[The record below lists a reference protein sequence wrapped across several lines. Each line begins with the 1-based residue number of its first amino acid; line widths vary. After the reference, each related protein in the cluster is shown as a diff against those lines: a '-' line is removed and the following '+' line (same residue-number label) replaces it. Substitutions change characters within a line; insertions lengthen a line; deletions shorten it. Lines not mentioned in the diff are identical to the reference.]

1 MAKKARDLDTPFRR
15 GEKVL
20 TTRGVQ
26 DIAEGTKG
34 VVKLTNGLGEWRR
47 YWVRFDDGIRGQ
59 VSHQDLVRPDQL
71 SAWVQRQE
79 EQANAA
85 LASASAV
92 ADATASDAAAGD
104 GDGAGGAASLIPPH
118 LLERSKAAKARLLG

>member
-34 VVKLTNGLGEWRR
+34 TVKLTNGLGEWRR

-71 SAWVQRQE
+71 SAWAQRE
-79 EQANAA
+79 EDRANAA
-85 LASASAV
+85 LASASAT
-92 ADATASDAAAGD
+92 ADAAASDAAA
-104 GDGAGGAASLIPPH
+104 GDGAGGAASLIPAH
-118 LLERSKAAKARLLG
+118 LLERSKAAKTRLLG